1 MDSLTFNMP
10 KLKYN
15 ICTYRASNEVPSKM
29 SLNAEELKSRAQPLT
44 NTDLEIKQGNANDVA
59 LIRLYITMRATNGSR
74 PQLILLLSI
83 Y

>member
-1 MDSLTFNMP
+1 
-10 KLKYN
+10 
-15 ICTYRASNEVPSKM
+15 M

>member
-1 MDSLTFNMP
+1 MP
-10 KLKYN
+10 KLKYC

-44 NTDLEIKQGNANDVA
+44 NTDLEIKQGNVNDVA
-59 LIRLYITMRATNGSR
+59 LIKLYSAG

>member
-59 LIRLYITMRATNGSR
+59 LIRLYSPGPLMG
-74 PQLILLLSI
+74 QDLS
-83 Y
+83 